1 MPAVRGRQGGREAR
15 LAGITTMARFAR
27 NHGAHEDNEKY
38 FDCFVPSVFVA

>member
-1 MPAVRGRQGGREAR
+1 MPALRGGQGGREAR
-15 LAGITTMARFAR
+15 LPRITTMARFAR